1 MCRNQPW
8 RQAEPMDGRGAT
20 SSSRDF
26 FLDRGVRARYDMFMV
41 KREIYGTYNVCIER
55 LLDPPM
61 APRGLMRWHGMPIEE
76 LLRRIPFS
84 IERPADIDD
93 DSDFMRFG
101 NVFDY
106 ERSIDLLDDF
116 RELLIECFQLSLDD
130 TMSDAAELAEIV
142 SAAKYPFTLRRVL
155 RGVVGEDMAFGF
167 ELPYLV
173 EAESDLLAACVLA
186 GQAFWKQSTQL
197 LRSALEVAVA
207 HAYFGLRG
215 DDYHFLLT
223 STRFRMPAFKGRGGM
238 LENLVQTQTIDES
251 LAAECMTL
259 YSELS
264 ERVHSH
270 IHHLSVTESQHSDAV
285 EWCQLCSK
293 VGNVVLRLIL
303 MLLRKGI

>member
-1 MCRNQPW
+1 
-8 RQAEPMDGRGAT
+8 
-20 SSSRDF
+20 
-26 FLDRGVRARYDMFMV
+26 
-41 KREIYGTYNVCIER
+41 
-55 LLDPPM
+55 
-61 APRGLMRWHGMPIEE
+61 MRWHGMPIEE

-84 IERPADIDD
+84 VERPADIDN
-93 DSDFMRFG
+93 DSDFMMFG

-106 ERSIDLLDDF
+106 ERPIDLVGDF
-116 RELLIECFQLSLDD
+116 RELLVECFQLSLDD
-130 TMSDAAELAEIV
+130 TMSEATELEAIV

-186 GQAFWKQSTQL
+186 GQEFWKQSIQL
-197 LRSALEVAVA
+197 LRSAPEVTVA

-215 DDYHFLLT
+215 DDCHFLLA
-223 STRFRMPAFKGRGGM
+223 SPRFRMPAFKGRGGM

-251 LAAECMTL
+251 LAAECRTL

-264 ERVHSH
+264 KRVHSH
-270 IHHLSVTESQHSDAV
+270 IHHLSVVEPQNSDAV

-293 VGNVVLRLIL
+293 VGTVVLRLIL
-303 MLLRKGI
+303 MLLRKGV